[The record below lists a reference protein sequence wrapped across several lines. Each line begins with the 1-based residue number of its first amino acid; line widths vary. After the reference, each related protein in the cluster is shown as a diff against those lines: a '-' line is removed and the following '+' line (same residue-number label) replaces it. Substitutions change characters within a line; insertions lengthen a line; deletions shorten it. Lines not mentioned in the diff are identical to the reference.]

1 METAAELADAL
12 ASRNAYVAVDATGC
26 PGAGA
31 WHRRI
36 SLTPAGLAPTHTRL
50 LLLRGAG
57 KRARFEEALGGSDMR
72 EMPVRLAFLTPG
84 AALQVYWA
92 P

>member
-1 METAAELADAL
+1 MARPN
-12 ASRNAYVAVDATGC
+12 SSGRPGRSPCQNGIRPGC

-50 LLLRGAG
+50 LLLRGAA
-57 KRARFEEALGGSDMR
+57 KRARFEEALAGDNVQ

>member
-1 METAAELADAL
+1 MRGLADAL
-12 ASRNAYVAVDATGC
+12 DSRNAYVAVDATGC
-26 PGAGA
+26 AGAGP
-31 WHRRI
+31 WSRRI
-36 SLTPAGLAPTHTRL
+36 SLTPAGLAPAHTRL
-50 LLLRGAG
+50 LLLRGAS
-57 KRARFEEALGGSDMR
+57 KRARFEEALAGTDLR